1 MGLWL
6 AAEQS
11 TLDCVQAR
19 ISLMEDEEYQRLH
32 RATAFPGVLEFPDS
46 GITRVFSLG
55 SEVLGTRSQAFVPRI
70 LAGFPGCPH
79 LNSRLSYSGRSD
91 LPDSQPK

>member
-46 GITRVFSLG
+46 GIPRVFSLG
-55 SEVLGTRSQAFVPRI
+55 SEAWDSQSSFRAEDSCRV
-70 LAGFPGCPH
+70 
-79 LNSRLSYSGRSD
+79 SRLPASKLQAIVQR
-91 LPDSQPK
+91 QE